1 LKDFFPETYRLDM
14 PADLVNFLNNKSEGL
29 WLSKKAQ
36 SNQGKGIKLVADV
49 KAYKEDLLTIKD
61 FDQPA
66 VQTQDSMQILVER
79 LKAMG
84 I

>member
-1 LKDFFPETYRLDM
+1 M
-14 PADLVNFLNNKSEGL
+14 
-29 WLSKKAQ
+29 
-36 SNQGKGIKLVADV
+36 ADV

-66 VQTQDSMQILVER
+66 IKTADSMKILLER

-84 I
+84 IEEPTEEQKKEQQDIII

>member
-1 LKDFFPETYRLDM
+1 
-14 PADLVNFLNNKSEGL
+14 
-29 WLSKKAQ
+29 
-36 SNQGKGIKLVADV
+36 VADV
-49 KAYKEDLLTIKD
+49 RAYKEDLLTIKD

-84 I
+84 IQDPTEEQKAE